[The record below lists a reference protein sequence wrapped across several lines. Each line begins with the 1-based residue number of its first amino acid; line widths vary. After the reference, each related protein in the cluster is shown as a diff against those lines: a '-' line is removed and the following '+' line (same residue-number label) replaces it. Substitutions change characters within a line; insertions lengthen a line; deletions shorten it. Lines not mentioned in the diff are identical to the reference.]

1 MFLKL
6 LIAVMILH
14 GNLGQRDPF
23 SLPEGKPGT
32 KNLPK
37 WPCCQQYEFLV
48 PCHGCGSQQARGSS
62 ITSTYRPG
70 RYLLNYIPKT
80 YFLRHI

>member
-1 MFLKL
+1 MFPKL

-32 KNLPK
+32 NQGQLPK
-37 WPCCQQYEFLV
+37 WPCCQQYEIQIWNNAKNAL
-48 PCHGCGSQQARGSS
+48 
-62 ITSTYRPG
+62 TYKYRPG
-70 RYLLNYIPKT
+70 T
-80 YFLRHI
+80 

>member
-1 MFLKL
+1 MYPKL
-6 LIAVMILH
+6 LIAVMILY

-37 WPCCQQYEFLV
+37 WPCCQQYEIRIV
-48 PCHGCGSQQARGSS
+48 NNVKDA
-62 ITSTYRPG
+62 ITYKYRPG
-70 RYLLNYIPKT
+70 T
-80 YFLRHI
+80 